1 MNRREF
7 LECAAVL
14 VSGAAIS
21 NFAHALSEEQMA
33 HLANAP
39 AFSSRSVDY
48 FSPEQRKLVAAIAQA
63 IIPRTETPGAIEAGV
78 PHFIELMVAYWL
90 NDEERTIFIGGL
102 TDMASRIPAEY
113 GKPFE
118 QLGPEQQLSI
128 LTAMEE
134 AASDSPWYAQGNIRR
149 AFVSDAPF
157 ICQMKEL
164 TVWGFFTSEVGA
176 TQVLQYN
183 VMPMRFDG
191 HAPRTPGETT
201 WAPFN
206 FYH

>member
-21 NFAHALSEEQMA
+21 KFANALSEEQMV
-33 HLANAP
+33 HLASAP
-39 AFSSRSVDY
+39 PFSSRSVDY
-48 FSPEQRKLVAAIAQA
+48 FTLEQRQLVAAIAEA
-63 IIPRTETPGAIEAGV
+63 IIPRTDTPGAIEVGV

-90 NDEERTIFIGGL
+90 NDEERTIFNAGL
-102 TDMASRIPAEY
+102 KDMATRIPKEY
-113 GKPFE
+113 GKSFE
-118 QLGPEQQLSI
+118 QLSSEQQLAI
-128 LTAMEE
+128 LSAMED

-164 TVWGFFTSEVGA
+164 TIWGFFTSEVGA
-176 TQVLQYN
+176 TKVLQYN
-183 VMPMRFDG
+183 VMPMHFDG

>member
-14 VSGAAIS
+14 ISGTAIS
-21 NFAHALSEEQMA
+21 RFASALSEEQRVY
-33 HLANAP
+33 LASAP
-39 AFSSRSVDY
+39 DY
-48 FSPEQRKLVAAIAQA
+48 TSQKADFFSPEQRKVVAAIAQT
-63 IIPRTETPGAIEAGV
+63 IIPRTDTPGAIDAGV
-78 PHFIELMVAYWL
+78 PHFIELMVAQWF
-90 NDEERTIFIGGL
+90 NEEERDIFQEGL
-102 TDMASRIPAEY
+102 KDMGTRIPREY
-113 GKPFE
+113 GQPFD
-118 QLGPEQQLSI
+118 QLSGEQQLSI
-128 LTAMEE
+128 LEAMEE

-149 AFVSDAPF
+149 AWVTDAPF
-157 ICQMKEL
+157 ICQIKEL

-191 HAPRTPGETT
+191 HAPRTPGETS